1 MPEPVTI
8 ALAGATA
15 VTVAVYLYKTVERV
29 TSAPKET
36 IQTSGESVERIIKTF
51 GEEFR
56 KLVGSE
62 PQLVIN
68 RTVVQRGGREVCELA
83 LYKETIEI
91 EEQWENTRFASKKS
105 LTVKQPFTL
114 KAGFDLN
121 KLKFKFEPGNRKVR
135 VIISD
140 SLLVNVEH
148 VGPFQFLKEEH
159 GIWNWLTSQDRDRIA
174 NSLPEKAK
182 EQAEG
187 LQLREKALAQLEVFL
202 SRFFPEHLELEF
214 EPEDDTLW
222 FGKSSLRELPVK
234 SLQALGLEQVKE

>member
-29 TSAPKET
+29 TSAPKE
-36 IQTSGESVERIIKTF
+36 IVQTSGDSIERIIKTF
-51 GEEFR
+51 SEEFR

-68 RTVVQRGGREVCELA
+68 RTVIQRGGQEICELA

-91 EEQWENTRFASKKS
+91 QEQWENTRFASKKS

-121 KLKFKFEPGNRKVR
+121 RLKFKFDPQNKT
-135 VIISD
+135 VIVTISD
-140 SLLVNVEH
+140 SLLVNLEH
-148 VGPFQFLKEEH
+148 VGPFEFLKEEH
-159 GIWNWLTSQDRDRIA
+159 GFLNRITSADRDRIA
-174 NSLPEKAK
+174 NSLPQKAR
-182 EQAEG
+182 EEAEV
-187 LQLREKALAQLEVFL
+187 LQLREKAIAQLKLFL
-202 SRFFPEHLELEF
+202 TRFFPDTLTLEF
-214 EPEDDTLW
+214 HSNDDTLW
-222 FGKSSLRELPVK
+222 FENRTLHELPKSSLD
-234 SLQALGLEQVKE
+234 ALGLVQVKR